1 MPWFVSLLVSW
12 LPFIALIGVW
22 IFLSRQMSSKRADSV
37 DDLKRQIDELQ
48 KRLDKLRDKDK
59 T

>member
-1 MPWFVSLLVSW
+1 
-12 LPFIALIGVW
+12 
-22 IFLSRQMSSKRADSV
+22 MSSKRADSV

>member
-1 MPWFVSLLVSW
+1 MRSTW
-12 LPFIALIGVW
+12 
-22 IFLSRQMSSKRADSV
+22 ADSV